1 MVANKAE
8 DTEHGPTG
16 RTTTIIQ
23 TTAQGIRRAN
33 KPLATLSKLRNPK
46 GQGLEQGVVEQPAAG
61 WRLRRVVSYGY

>member
-23 TTAQGIRRAN
+23 TTARGIRRAN
-33 KPLATLSKLRNPK
+33 KPPATLSKLRNPRGW
-46 GQGLEQGVVEQPAAG
+46 GQGVEEQPVAE